1 MKYLN
6 IMLTGMQALMLGLS
20 DNIAL
25 KSLNLSWNGIGE
37 KDTVRY
43 ILQYLKSESTYL
55 EHLNLSNNRYIK
67 DI

>member
-1 MKYLN
+1 
-6 IMLTGMQALMLGLS
+6 MQALMLGLS

-25 KSLNLSWNGIGE
+25 KSLNLSWNGIGK

-55 EHLNLSNNRYIK
+55 EHLNLSNNR
-67 DI
+67 